1 MVKEECFIYCNEP
14 GEGIEDF
21 VDRVYQ
27 SINYADISVINFEGK
42 LVLFNPCMSKDYLI
56 INLLF

>member
-1 MVKEECFIYCNEP
+1 MVKEECFIYYNEP

-27 SINYADISVINFEGK
+27 SINYSDISVINFEE
-42 LVLFNPCMSKDYLI
+42 N
-56 INLLF
+56 